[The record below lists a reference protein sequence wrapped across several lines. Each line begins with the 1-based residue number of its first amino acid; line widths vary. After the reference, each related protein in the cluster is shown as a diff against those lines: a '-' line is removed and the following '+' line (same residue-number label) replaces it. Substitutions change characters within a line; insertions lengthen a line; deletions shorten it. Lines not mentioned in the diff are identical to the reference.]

1 MSSTT
6 RRKRSGRAHVSETT
20 SEENVGISE
29 KWSLPW
35 QIPDLTP
42 APMRIALGIAGCSM
56 AGKTIIGTHIAAHV
70 AKQYKIPI
78 IFILTEKIHSN
89 LIPTRMRNYDV
100 PYKILRIPSIKL
112 LDLLKFFGVTAQIQT
127 KKKADEI
134 GKTEYI
140 SIHEPENSE
149 ALKMMPA
156 VIVIDTVSAPF
167 NLFSGGR
174 QNFPARNSAEEDL
187 FGSLQYVLAASP
199 RPALAITIHEE
210 TKDPTNVYVK
220 PDVKGGKAVDRW
232 HDYILMMGL
241 YKKDK
246 RNPYKWME
254 IYRWAGKNVSDKRY
268 RLLITDEGVELAE

>member
-35 QIPDLTP
+35 QIPDLSP

-56 AGKTIIGTHIAAHV
+56 AGKTITSTHIAAHV

-78 IFILTEKIHSN
+78 LFILTEKIYSN
-89 LIPTRMRNYDV
+89 LIDVRMRNYDV
-100 PYKILRIPSIKL
+100 PYKILRIPRV
-112 LDLLKFFGVTAQIQT
+112 LDLLKFFGITAKIQV

-134 GKTEYI
+134 GKREYI
-140 SIHEPENSE
+140 SVQEPEESE

-167 NLFSGGR
+167 NALASGGR
-174 QNFPARNSAEEDL
+174 QNYPARNQAEEDL
-187 FGSLQYVLAASP
+187 FGCLQYVLAASP
-199 RPALAITIHEE
+199 KPALAITIHED
-210 TKDPTNVYVK
+210 TKDPTNMYVK
-220 PDVKGGKAVDRW
+220 PDIKGGKAVDRW
-232 HDYILMMGL
+232 HDYVLMMGL

-246 RNPYKWME
+246 RSPYKWLE
-254 IYRWAGKNVSDKRY
+254 IYRWAGKDVSDKRY